1 MSFGWVIS
9 DFWLSWFP
17 FFQWFLFPKPPKI
30 GFGRVDLA
38 FLLSASSYPFIASF
52 SKTRREWNPDARSCF
67 AGLFFPC
74 PFQTPSSKL
83 YAHEPELQALF
94 ISQIYCSFDFF
105 SFPSAYGFESVLAL
119 EIIRSI
125 CGWPDLGFNV
135 FLAPFF
141 RCPFPNPPKRTVG
154 WVGLAFLLSVF
165 FHFNGSFSKYFANK
179 LWIADLGLFLKAFF
193 GVLYQKIQ
201 IWTLC

>member
-1 MSFGWVIS
+1 MGNLGFLT
-9 DFWLSWFP
+9 WLSWFP

-74 PFQTPSSKL
+74 HFQTPTSKL

-141 RCPFPNPPKRTVG
+141 MGRSCVP
-154 WVGLAFLLSVF
+154 AFYVFSFQWLLSETLR
-165 FHFNGSFSKYFANK
+165 K
-179 LWIADLGLFLKAFF
+179 
-193 GVLYQKIQ
+193 
-201 IWTLC
+201 WTLDRRSWTFF

>member
-1 MSFGWVIS
+1 MGNLGFLT
-9 DFWLSWFP
+9 WLSWFP

-74 PFQTPSSKL
+74 HFQTPTSKL

-119 EIIRSI
+119 ESL
-125 CGWPDLGFNV
+125 DLFVDGQI
-135 FLAPFF
+135 LDSMFF
-141 RCPFPNPPKRTVG
+141 
-154 WVGLAFLLSVF
+154 WHL
-165 FHFNGSFSKYFANK
+165 FS
-179 LWIADLGLFLKAFF
+179 
-193 GVLYQKIQ
+193 GVLFQTLQKGP
-201 IWTLC
+201 WDG